1 MQHPN
6 SRISLEVIDVEGED
20 AGDGVDVHSG
30 NQACI
35 MDVYAR
41 YAVSDDEVVPLAV
54 DVRGVV
60 DQRENR
66 LQAGYIPFCLGQA
79 ESQPVALGRAGSHAP
94 QLDEV
99 LREDAE
105 PFLAAQKRQDGASGL
120 PVQWAAVR
128 HAPQQ
133 DVGVNEAIRRPC
145 GR

>member
-1 MQHPN
+1 MAYDVPGMQHPN

-20 AGDGVDVHSG
+20 ARDGVDVHGG
-30 NQACI
+30 NEARI

-41 YAVSDDEVVPLAV
+41 YALGPDEMTPLTV

-79 ESQPVALGRAGSHAP
+79 ESQSVALGRAGSHAP
-94 QLDEV
+94 ELDDV

-105 PFLAAQKRQDGASGL
+105 PALAAQ
-120 PVQWAAVR
+120 
-128 HAPQQ
+128 
-133 DVGVNEAIRRPC
+133 
-145 GR
+145 